1 MQSTADTMLATR
13 LGKAVKMGELVGKR
27 SLTCSCIN
35 RNKDWLSTQKTAA
48 RQESDRRHQLM
59 VAARQRTQ
67 AAEDAD
73 MAREEAARAE
83 LLARQAEMPPDAIG
97 PDYFKDKT
105 RFNIA
110 EDPRDPIYRDV
121 KNNSNESTDWRSI
134 VDEGVQKG
142 RETMRDIRN
151 SNPFEAYQMEVRE
164 GEIGYTVIKF
174 ARRTIFFLAATVFVL
189 GFMEMKWHYDHDID
203 VYAMEKEVYERH
215 HTIKYDDEK

>member
-1 MQSTADTMLATR
+1 MLATR
-13 LGKAVKMGELVGKR
+13 LGRAAKMGELVGKR
-27 SLTCSCIN
+27 SLNCSCIN
-35 RNKDWLSTQKTAA
+35 QNKDWLSTQKTAA

-59 VAARQRTQ
+59 VAARQRTK
-67 AAEDAD
+67 AAEEAE

-83 LLARQAEMPPDAIG
+83 LLARQAEMPPDTVG
-97 PDYFKDKT
+97 PEYFKDKT

-121 KNNSNESTDWRSI
+121 KNKGNEATDWRSI
-134 VDEGVQKG
+134 VDEGIQKG
-142 RETMRDIRN
+142 KETVRDIRN

-174 ARRTIFFLAATVFVL
+174 ARRTIFFLMATFL
-189 GFMEMKWHYDHDID
+189 FFGFLEIKWHYDNDID
-203 VYAMEKEVYERH
+203 AYAMEKEVYERH